1 MTIREPSYHTD
12 RVVLGERLPLATP
25 LSVILDLSERCN
37 FRCSYCFR
45 SGEKDASWSFAAAGE
60 LMSPEV
66 FEKAARQLQ
75 DFPQK
80 LKLVSLSGHGEPL
93 CNPHLVDMVRLLKQL
108 NVAERIDMHTNASLL
123 TEDNAARI
131 AQAGFSRIVVS
142 LQGLDAAAYQRT
154 CSANIDF
161 QRFCNHLKLMYET
174 KAEDLKIHIKIADA
188 AFGNEAVQEGKRRFY
203 ELFDGIADSI
213 FVESVVPLWQN
224 IDVKA
229 DKNVNKYAYECGK
242 VDYCPLVFYKMFVA
256 PDGGIYPCTS
266 LPPPMSLG
274 NIHDTTLQLAWNSRQ
289 RLDFLKEHL
298 RLTRY
303 RHSSCKECFVPFNTV
318 TGSGDILDPY
328 KDGILER
335 LEEISNDV

>member
-1 MTIREPSYHTD
+1 MTVREPSYHIN
-12 RVVLGERLPLATP
+12 RVVLGEQLPLETP
-25 LSVILDLSERCN
+25 FSVILDLSERCN

-45 SGEKDASWSFAAAGE
+45 SGEKDESWSFAAAGE
-60 LMSPEV
+60 LMSPAV
-66 FEKAARQLQ
+66 FEKAARQLKA
-75 DFPQK
+75 FPQK

-93 CNPHLVDMVRLLKQL
+93 CNPHLVDMLHLLKQL
-108 NVAERIDMHTNASLL
+108 DVAERIDMHTNASLL
-123 TEDNAARI
+123 TEDNAPRI

-154 CSANIDF
+154 CGANIDF
-161 QRFCNHLKLMYET
+161 ERFYNHLKLLYEM
-174 KAEDLKIHIKIADA
+174 KAKELKIHIKIADA
-188 AFGNEAVQEGKRRFY
+188 AFGSEAVQESKRHFY

-213 FVESVVPLWQN
+213 FVENVVPLWQN

-229 DKNVNKYAYECGK
+229 DKTVNKYAYECGT

-256 PDGGIYPCTS
+256 PNGQIYPCTN

-274 NIHDTTLQLAWNSRQ
+274 SIHDTTLQLAWNSRQ

-298 RLTRY
+298 RLTRHQQ
-303 RHSSCKECFVPFNTV
+303 RSCKECFVPFNTV

-335 LEEISNDV
+335 LEERTNDA